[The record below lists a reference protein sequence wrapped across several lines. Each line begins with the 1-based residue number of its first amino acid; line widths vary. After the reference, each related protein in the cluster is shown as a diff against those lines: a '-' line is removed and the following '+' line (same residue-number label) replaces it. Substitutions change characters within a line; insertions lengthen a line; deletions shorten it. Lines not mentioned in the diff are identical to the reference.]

1 MKSNQLTRIVA
12 LTALGVGLWLNTAAG
27 QELKHGDPA
36 PKLKTGKWLQ
46 GEPVKEFEQGKVYL
60 VAFWTTASQPCRL
73 AIPRLNDLHLK
84 FKDKGLV
91 VIGQDCVERDES
103 LVAPFLKGVGDKLTF
118 RVALDD
124 HQGSP
129 KGRMMETWV
138 DASGLKA
145 IPLVFVVDKQ
155 GLIAWIGYPMAL
167 KEEVIE
173 QVVAGEFDLKA
184 AAAEAEQFKKNVPA
198 LNSLKG
204 KLDKSLGAKSWD
216 EALATLSEMEKL
228 LPQDQRE
235 NLDMT
240 RVGILL
246 ARKDSDAAY
255 KLASKTSDDHQDN
268 AMMQNEI
275 AWMIVTNPT
284 LEKPDLALAEK
295 LATRANTAAREIE
308 PTILDTL
315 ARVMF
320 MRDAKDKA
328 IALQEKAVNLAQA
341 EEKAEL
347 QKTLESYKKGE
358 LPKAN

>member
-1 MKSNQLTRIVA
+1 
-12 LTALGVGLWLNTAAG
+12 
-27 QELKHGDPA
+27 
-36 PKLKTGKWLQ
+36 
-46 GEPVKEFEQGKVYL
+46 
-60 VAFWTTASQPCRL
+60 
-73 AIPRLNDLHLK
+73 
-84 FKDKGLV
+84 
-91 VIGQDCVERDES
+91 
-103 LVAPFLKGVGDKLTF
+103 
-118 RVALDD
+118 
-124 HQGSP
+124 
-129 KGRMMETWV
+129 
-138 DASGLKA
+138 
-145 IPLVFVVDKQ
+145 
-155 GLIAWIGYPMAL
+155 
-167 KEEVIE
+167 
-173 QVVAGEFDLKA
+173 
-184 AAAEAEQFKKNVPA
+184 
-198 LNSLKG
+198 
-204 KLDKSLGAKSWD
+204 LGAKSWD

-228 LPQDQRE
+228 LPPDQRE

-358 LPKAN
+358 LPKVN